1 MSSDKAKAVKKQD
14 ADKAIAPSESKKQ
27 DSDQAIAPSGS
38 DNNFTAELKS
48 MFNDFYVQIKTDQEA
63 NRLQFTELRMAIDAL
78 NKQSPQN
85 SPNVM
90 DETQT
95 PIPDRFESNRR
106 STIFFGGS
114 TSTYNKLA
122 SNAQPQIQILQNDI
136 VYKNE
141 LTVSSL
147 AGLQYLAKQ
156 MQLLASAYPNREI
169 KMSHMVAYNLRP
181 HVVAHWNTFH
191 FDLTKITGFEYEE
204 VMVEDWLSFSNT
216 KVQEILVEAARPR
229 SKDLYTK
236 ELIFYLGKDIP
247 QSPGINADNF
257 SKLFYTPMI
266 RSINDL
272 YNIYTL
278 LSEETSNLS
287 NNAAKMPIETY
298 GTKESPGHIQLWLI
312 SLGDQKDAMLQYL
325 GKDELVKQKSLESA
339 FKFIRYKLMEGR
351 TQSEARQDFDAKLTP
366 IRWSDLRKTQGE
378 SHTRQQ
384 VSAYT
389 TSQKQTHDPQRQR
402 FTSRANFSAL
412 SLPDHLN
419 NVYDDNPCDDD
430 NPYDDEDN
438 DYVNTTPTPDIKTL
452 IRPSAPPL
460 SSSAPDSLNIMSSNS
475 ASQVAIAATFRGY
488 CCELFVLGKC
498 SKPNCTNDHSAAA
511 QERCIMSFSHLARR
525 DLGAHAKLPNWTA
538 PVTPTRSAYQNG
550 YKTPSNNYSNNAG
563 NASWR
568 GPPMPG
574 KHA

>member
-1 MSSDKAKAVKKQD
+1 MSSDKAKAFKKQD
-14 ADKAIAPSESKKQ
+14 ADKAIAQSESKKQ
-27 DSDQAIAPSGS
+27 DTDTAVADSDSS
-38 DNNFTAELKS
+38 NNFKAELKS
-48 MFNDFYVQIKTDQEA
+48 IFNEFYVQIKHDQEA
-63 NRLQFTELRMAIDAL
+63 NRLQFNEMRTAIGAL

-90 DETQT
+90 DQTQT
-95 PIPDRFESNRR
+95 PIPDRSEPNRR

-114 TSTYNKLA
+114 TPSYNNLA
-122 SNAQPQIQILQNDI
+122 SNAQPQTQPQIQILQNDI

-169 KMSHMVAYNLRP
+169 KMSHMVSYNLRP

-191 FDLTKITGFEYEE
+191 FQLTQLTGIEYEE

-236 ELIFYLGKDIP
+236 ELILYLGKDIP
-247 QSPGINADNF
+247 QKIDINADNF
-257 SKLFYTPMI
+257 SKLFYAPMI

-287 NNAAKMPIETY
+287 NNAAKMPTETY

-312 SLGDQKDAMLQYL
+312 SLGEQKDAMLQYL

-351 TQSEARQDFDAKLTP
+351 TQSEARQDFDSKLTP
-366 IRWSDLRKTQGE
+366 IRWSDLRNTQGE

-384 VSAYT
+384 ITAST
-389 TSQKQTHDPQRQR
+389 PLHKHSHDPTRQR
-402 FTSRANFSAL
+402 FTARANFSAM
-412 SLPDHLN
+412 SPPDHYD
-419 NVYDDNPCDDD
+419 NVYDDNPEDDD
-430 NPYDDEDN
+430 DKDYSDEYPDSN
-438 DYVNTTPTPDIKTL
+438 ATFPTHTPD
-452 IRPSAPPL
+452 A
-460 SSSAPDSLNIMSSNS
+460 DSLNIMSTNS
-475 ASQVAIAATFRGY
+475 ASQAAIAATFRGY

-498 SKPNCTNDHSAAA
+498 SKSNCTNDHSAAA
-511 QERCIMSFSHLARR
+511 QERCIMSFAHLAKR
-525 DLGAHAKLPNWTA
+525 DLGAHSKLPNWTA
-538 PVTPTRSAYQNG
+538 PLTPARSDYRAV
-550 YKTPSNNYSNNAG
+550 YKTPSNNNYSTNAA
-563 NASWR
+563 NTSWK
-568 GPPMPG
+568 GPSTPH

>member
-1 MSSDKAKAVKKQD
+1 MSSDKAKAFKKQD
-14 ADKAIAPSESKKQ
+14 ADKAIAQSESRKQ
-27 DSDQAIAPSGS
+27 DTDTAVADSDSS
-38 DNNFTAELKS
+38 NNFKAELKS
-48 MFNDFYVQIKTDQEA
+48 IFNEFYVQIKHDQEA
-63 NRLQFTELRMAIDAL
+63 NRLQFNEMRTAIGAL

-90 DETQT
+90 DQTQT
-95 PIPDRFESNRR
+95 PIPDRSEPNRR

-114 TSTYNKLA
+114 TPSYNNLA
-122 SNAQPQIQILQNDI
+122 SNAQPQTQPQIQILQNDI

-169 KMSHMVAYNLRP
+169 KMSHMVSYNLRP

-191 FDLTKITGFEYEE
+191 FQLTQLTGIEYEE

-236 ELIFYLGKDIP
+236 ELILYLGKDIP
-247 QSPGINADNF
+247 QKIDINADNF
-257 SKLFYTPMI
+257 SKLFYAPMI

-287 NNAAKMPIETY
+287 NNAAKMPTETY

-312 SLGDQKDAMLQYL
+312 SLGEQKDAMLQYL

-351 TQSEARQDFDAKLTP
+351 TQSEARQDFDSKLTP
-366 IRWSDLRKTQGE
+366 IRWSDLRNTQGE

-384 VSAYT
+384 ITAST
-389 TSQKQTHDPQRQR
+389 PLHKHSHDPTRQR
-402 FTSRANFSAL
+402 FTARANFSAM
-412 SLPDHLN
+412 SPPDHYD
-419 NVYDDNPCDDD
+419 NVYDDNPEDDD
-430 NPYDDEDN
+430 DKDYSDEYPDSN
-438 DYVNTTPTPDIKTL
+438 ATFPTHTP
-452 IRPSAPPL
+452 A
-460 SSSAPDSLNIMSSNS
+460 ADSLNIMSTNS
-475 ASQVAIAATFRGY
+475 ASQAAIAATFRGY

-498 SKPNCTNDHSAAA
+498 SKSNCTNDHSAAA
-511 QERCIMSFSHLARR
+511 QERCIMSFAHLAKR
-525 DLGAHAKLPNWTA
+525 DLGAHSKLPNWTA
-538 PVTPTRSAYQNG
+538 PLTPARSDYRAV
-550 YKTPSNNYSNNAG
+550 YKTPSNNNYSTNAA
-563 NASWR
+563 NTSWK
-568 GPPMPG
+568 GPSTPH

>member
-1 MSSDKAKAVKKQD
+1 MSSDKAKAFKKQD
-14 ADKAIAPSESKKQ
+14 ADKAIAQSESKKK
-27 DSDQAIAPSGS
+27 DTDTAIAESES
-38 DNNFTAELKS
+38 SNNFTAELKS
-48 MFNDFYVQIKTDQEA
+48 MLNGFYVQIRQDQEA
-63 NRLQFTELRMAIDAL
+63 NRLQFTELRTAIDAL

-90 DETQT
+90 DQTQT
-95 PIPDRFESNRR
+95 PFPDRSEPNRR

-114 TSTYNKLA
+114 TPAYNSL
-122 SNAQPQIQILQNDI
+122 SPNAPPQTQPQIQILQNDI

-169 KMSHMVAYNLRP
+169 KMSHMVSYNLRP

-191 FDLTKITGFEYEE
+191 FQLTQLTGIEYEE

-236 ELIFYLGKDIP
+236 ELILYLGKDIP
-247 QSPGINADNF
+247 QKIDINADNF
-257 SKLFYTPMI
+257 SKLFYAPMI

-287 NNAAKMPIETY
+287 NNAAKMPIQTY

-312 SLGDQKDAMLQYL
+312 SLGEQRDAMLQYL

-351 TQSEARQDFDAKLTP
+351 TQSEARQDFDSKLTP
-366 IRWSDLRKTQGE
+366 IRWSDLRNTQGE

-384 VSAYT
+384 ITAST
-389 TSQKQTHDPQRQR
+389 PLHKQSHDSTRQR
-402 FTSRANFSAL
+402 FTSRANFSAM
-412 SLPDHLN
+412 SPPDHYD
-419 NVYDDNPCDDD
+419 NVYDDNPDD
-430 NPYDDEDN
+430 YEDK
-438 DYVNTTPTPDIKTL
+438 DYVEEYSDSNAT
-452 IRPSAPPL
+452 SPPHNP
-460 SSSAPDSLNIMSSNS
+460 AADSLNTMSTNS
-475 ASQVAIAATFRGY
+475 ASQAAIAATFRGY

-498 SKPNCTNDHSAAA
+498 SKTNCNNDHSAAA
-511 QERCIMSFSHLARR
+511 QERCIMSFAHLAKR
-525 DLGAHAKLPNWTA
+525 DLGAHSKLPNWTA
-538 PVTPTRSAYQNG
+538 PLTPARSDYRAG
-550 YKTPSNNYSNNAG
+550 YKTPSNNYSTNAG
-563 NASWR
+563 NTSWK
-568 GPPMPG
+568 GPSTPH

>member
-1 MSSDKAKAVKKQD
+1 MSSDKAKAFKKQD
-14 ADKAIAPSESKKQ
+14 ADKAIAQSESRKQ
-27 DSDQAIAPSGS
+27 DTDTAVADSDSS
-38 DNNFTAELKS
+38 NNFKAELKS
-48 MFNDFYVQIKTDQEA
+48 IFNEFYVQIKHDQEA
-63 NRLQFTELRMAIDAL
+63 NRLQFNEMRTAIGAL

-90 DETQT
+90 DQTQT
-95 PIPDRFESNRR
+95 PIPDRSEPNRR

-114 TSTYNKLA
+114 TPSYNNLA
-122 SNAQPQIQILQNDI
+122 SNAQPQTQPQIQILQNDI

-169 KMSHMVAYNLRP
+169 KMSHMVSYNLRP

-191 FDLTKITGFEYEE
+191 FQLTQLTGIEYEE

-236 ELIFYLGKDIP
+236 ELILYLGKDIP
-247 QSPGINADNF
+247 QKIDINADNF
-257 SKLFYTPMI
+257 SKLFYAPMI

-312 SLGDQKDAMLQYL
+312 SLGEQKDAMLQYL

-351 TQSEARQDFDAKLTP
+351 TQSEARQDFDSKLTP
-366 IRWSDLRKTQGE
+366 IRWSDLRNTQGE

-384 VSAYT
+384 ITAST
-389 TSQKQTHDPQRQR
+389 PLHKHSHDPTRQR
-402 FTSRANFSAL
+402 FTARANFSAM
-412 SLPDHLN
+412 SPPDHYD
-419 NVYDDNPCDDD
+419 NVYDDNPEDDD
-430 NPYDDEDN
+430 DKDYSDEYPDSN
-438 DYVNTTPTPDIKTL
+438 ATFPTHTP
-452 IRPSAPPL
+452 A
-460 SSSAPDSLNIMSSNS
+460 ADSLNIMSTNS
-475 ASQVAIAATFRGY
+475 ASQAAIAATFRGY

-498 SKPNCTNDHSAAA
+498 SKSNCTNDHSAAA
-511 QERCIMSFSHLARR
+511 QERCIMSFAHLAKR
-525 DLGAHAKLPNWTA
+525 DLGAHSKLPNWTA
-538 PVTPTRSAYQNG
+538 PLTPARSDYRAV
-550 YKTPSNNYSNNAG
+550 YKTPSNNNYSTNAA
-563 NASWR
+563 NTSWK
-568 GPPMPG
+568 GPSTPH